1 MFKKAVMIACAL
13 ALFGCASEPVPEPI
27 SHPALPTPI
36 SPYTFHWKVIPL
48 EDHVYVGLTYDES
61 LRLKVLMEDMTRYMR
76 DSNAVMCFY
85 RKELNEIRCQEA
97 PPSAAT
103 LSR

>member
-1 MFKKAVMIACAL
+1 MFKKTLMVACVL
-13 ALFGCASEPVPEPI
+13 AMVGCTHTPEPM
-27 SHPALPTPI
+27 SHPTLPTPI

-85 RKELNEIRCQEA
+85 RKELNEYRCLEA
-97 PPSAAT
+97 PPSAA
-103 LSR
+103 SR

>member
-1 MFKKAVMIACAL
+1 MFKNTVMAACLL
-13 ALFGCASEPVPEPI
+13 AMLGCATEPEPL
-27 SHPALPTPI
+27 SHPALPAPI

-48 EDHVYVGLTYDES
+48 EDHVYVGLRYDES

-85 RKELNEIRCQEA
+85 RKELNEIRCQSVT
-97 PPSAAT
+97 PPTAVQ
-103 LSR
+103 

>member
-1 MFKKAVMIACAL
+1 MFKKTIMIACVL
-13 ALFGCASEPVPEPI
+13 AMFGCSNKVPHD
-27 SHPALPTPI
+27 SHPALPDPI

-85 RKELNEIRCQEA
+85 RKELNEFRCQEA
-97 PPSAAT
+97 PPTAAH
-103 LSR
+103 

>member
-1 MFKKAVMIACAL
+1 MFKKTIMIACAL
-13 ALFGCASEPVPEPI
+13 AMFGCANEPPSM
-27 SHPALPTPI
+27 SHPALPAPI

-85 RKELNEIRCQEA
+85 RNELNEFRCQEA
-97 PPSAAT
+97 PPTAAH
-103 LSR
+103 

>member
-1 MFKKAVMIACAL
+1 MFKKALMVAAVL
-13 ALFGCASEPVPEPI
+13 AMFGCSSTPDP

-36 SPYTFHWKVIPL
+36 SPYTFHWKVL
-48 EDHVYVGLTYDES
+48 VQEDHVYVALTYDES

-85 RKELNEIRCQEA
+85 RKDLNEYRCQEA
-97 PPSAAT
+97 PPTAA
-103 LSR
+103 SR

>member
-1 MFKKAVMIACAL
+1 MFKKALMVACAL
-13 ALFGCASEPVPEPI
+13 VMVGCASDPEPL

-36 SPYTFHWKVIPL
+36 SPYTFHWKVITL
-48 EDHVYVGLTYDES
+48 EDHVYVGLRYDES

-97 PPSAAT
+97 PPLAT
-103 LSR
+103 Q